1 MTTCNRYITTFV
13 LFLAALLPHS
23 STAQKS
29 TEEIAQAIE
38 AFMTV
43 HADDTPSM
51 CEEAAAREA
60 AAIDADELLRYVEVA
75 ERILYTPSCDSRQR
89 AVYRALIRQLLQNG
103 GDELAL
109 LRYRYQYE
117 MLTRNNEGEA
127 ADDFAFT
134 DIDGNDR
141 QLSHIQADY
150 TLLIFNDPE
159 CEECAMLREAIMT
172 DPTLATA
179 MAEKRLQVVAIY
191 PDLPT
196 PEWEEQML
204 HYPALWI
211 KGYAEDVSDLYDV
224 RQLPA
229 TYLLDARHTVLARN
243 ATVSD
248 MATLIAAE
256 KPIK

>member
-1 MTTCNRYITTFV
+1 
-13 LFLAALLPHS
+13 
-23 STAQKS
+23 
-29 TEEIAQAIE
+29 
-38 AFMTV
+38 
-43 HADDTPSM
+43 
-51 CEEAAAREA
+51 
-60 AAIDADELLRYVEVA
+60 
-75 ERILYTPSCDSRQR
+75 
-89 AVYRALIRQLLQNG
+89 
-103 GDELAL
+103 
-109 LRYRYQYE
+109 
-117 MLTRNNEGEA
+117 
-127 ADDFAFT
+127 
-134 DIDGNDR
+134 
-141 QLSHIQADY
+141 
-150 TLLIFNDPE
+150 
-159 CEECAMLREAIMT
+159 MLREAIMT

-248 MATLIAAE
+248 MATLITAE

>member
-1 MTTCNRYITTFV
+1 MPTRCKLITSFI
-13 LFLAALLPHS
+13 LFLAAFLPQGS
-23 STAQKS
+23 MAQKS
-29 TEEIAQAIE
+29 TDEIAQAIDT
-38 AFMTV
+38 FMAL
-43 HADDTPSM
+43 HAGDTPQA
-51 CEEAAAREA
+51 CEEAAARQA
-60 AAIDADELLRYVEVA
+60 ASIDADELPRYVEVA
-75 ERILYTPSCDSRQR
+75 ERVLYTPTCNSLQR
-89 AVYRALIRQLLQNG
+89 AAYRAIVRQLLQNG
-103 GDELAL
+103 GDEMAL

-117 MLTRNNEGEA
+117 MLTRNNEGEPA
-127 ADDFAFT
+127 EDFTYT
-134 DIDGNDR
+134 DIEGENG
-141 QLSHIQADY
+141 QLSDIRADY

-159 CEECAMLREAIMT
+159 CEECAMLRETIIA

-196 PEWEEQML
+196 PEWEEQIL

>member
-1 MTTCNRYITTFV
+1 MPTRCKLITAFI
-13 LFLAALLPHS
+13 LFLAAILPQGS
-23 STAQKS
+23 MAQKS
-29 TEEIAQAIE
+29 TDEIAQAIDT
-38 AFMTV
+38 FMAL
-43 HADDTPSM
+43 HAGDTPQA
-51 CEEAAAREA
+51 CEEAAARQA
-60 AAIDADELLRYVEVA
+60 TAIDADELPRYVEVA
-75 ERILYTPSCDSRQR
+75 ERILYTPTCNSLQR
-89 AVYRALIRQLLQNG
+89 AAYRAIVRQLLQNG
-103 GDELAL
+103 GDEMAL
-109 LRYRYQYE
+109 LRYRYQYD
-117 MLTRNNEGEA
+117 MLTRNNEG
-127 ADDFAFT
+127 
-134 DIDGNDR
+134 
-141 QLSHIQADY
+141 QLSHIRADY

-248 MATLIAAE
+248 MATLITAE